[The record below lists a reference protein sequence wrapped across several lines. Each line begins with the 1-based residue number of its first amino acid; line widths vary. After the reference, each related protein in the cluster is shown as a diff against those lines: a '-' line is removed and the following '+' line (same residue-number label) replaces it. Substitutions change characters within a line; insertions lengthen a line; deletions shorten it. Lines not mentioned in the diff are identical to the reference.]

1 MVHFFVHPKKYQT
14 SRYEPNAFD
23 YINEEGILVLQQFID
38 EKIMKNLAKQLNLAI
53 EGLESPTKDRIRDF
67 ILSTRGKQLRPAL
80 IAVTTKLLTQD
91 SDLQENAMAR
101 SNNFAISIELL
112 HNMTLIH
119 DDLIDGAPLR
129 RGKDAFHKIH
139 GADRALH
146 DGDVLHAYA
155 LTLLKDDPAGL
166 KLVLDYAYQVGLGNA
181 IELEDR
187 LDQNFSFDID
197 RVIKIMEY
205 KTAVVFAGCVRLGCL
220 AANRDDLFSEKLNKS
235 IIAAGIAFQ
244 IQDDYLDILGNPE
257 EFGKTQF
264 WDIQESKRNLFL
276 YFALK
281 TDFAPRIKEIYNK
294 DIGEKD
300 QDDIKTILE
309 AFGSIQDRVKEVR
322 DQYSKLAIDGL
333 MELQSEVDD
342 EDYVAEEL
350 LDFLLILTKYLIERK
365 K

>member
-1 MVHFFVHPKKYQT
+1 M
-14 SRYEPNAFD
+14 
-23 YINEEGILVLQQFID
+23 LQQFID
-38 EKIMKNLAKQLNLAI
+38 EEIMKNLAKQLNLAI

-67 ILSTRGKQLRPAL
+67 ILSTKGKQLRPAL
-80 IAVTTKLLTQD
+80 IAVTTKLLTQE
-91 SDLQENAMAR
+91 SDFQEEAMTR
-101 SNNFAISIELL
+101 SNNFAIAIELL

-129 RGKDAFHKIH
+129 RGKDAFHITH

-197 RVIKIMEY
+197 RVIRIMEY

-220 AANRDDLFSEKLNKS
+220 AANREDLFSEKLNKS

-294 DIGEKD
+294 GIGEKD

-309 AFGSIQDRVKEVR
+309 AFRSIQEQVKEVR
-322 DQYSKLAIDGL
+322 DQYYKRAIDGL

-342 EDYVAEEL
+342 KDYLAEEL
-350 LDFLLILTKYLIERK
+350 IDFLLILTKYLIERK

>member
-1 MVHFFVHPKKYQT
+1 M
-14 SRYEPNAFD
+14 
-23 YINEEGILVLQQFID
+23 LQQFID
-38 EKIMKNLAKQLNLAI
+38 EEIMKNLAKQLNFAI

-67 ILSTRGKQLRPAL
+67 ILSTSGKQLRPAL
-80 IAVTTKLLTQD
+80 IAVTTKILTQE
-91 SDLQENAMAR
+91 SDLQEEAMTR

-119 DDLIDGAPLR
+119 DDLIDAAPIR
-129 RGKDAFHKIH
+129 RGKDAFHIIH

-155 LTLLKDDPAGL
+155 LTLLKDDHAGL

-187 LDQNFSFDID
+187 LDQNFVFDID
-197 RVIKIMEY
+197 HIIKIMEY

-220 AANRDDLFSEKLNKS
+220 AANREDLFNEKLNKS

-257 EFGKTQF
+257 EFGKMQY

-294 DIGEKD
+294 GIGEKD
-300 QDDIKTILE
+300 QDDIKTVLE
-309 AFGSIQDRVKEVR
+309 SFRSIQDQVKEIR
-322 DQYSKLAIDGL
+322 NQYSKLAIDGL
-333 MELQSEVDD
+333 MELQSEVDK
-342 EDYVAEEL
+342 EDYQAEEL
-350 LDFLLILTKYLIERK
+350 MDFLLILTKYLIERK